1 MKRLNRHK
9 DEKKPIRVATQDT
22 ILSTAP
28 FSKAKLSGSK
38 LSRTHLPGANTRK
51 ASIFDA
57 SLSVVRQSGK
67 DLSCTNV
74 FEIKKTSNKNR
85 RKKLLNEAKHDS
97 VYLANC
103 CRCLV
108 LFECDNKTQ
117 CYKDEAMGEFTTLC
131 RDCKT
136 ELAKHGALR
145 DEVEA
150 ILREMDQCN

>member
-9 DEKKPIRVATQDT
+9 DEKKPIRVAAQDT
-22 ILSTAP
+22 ILSTTP
-28 FSKAKLSGSK
+28 FSKANLSRSK
-38 LSRTHLPGANTRK
+38 LSRTHVPGSKTRK

-57 SLSVVRQSGK
+57 GLSVVRQSGK

-74 FEIKKTSNKNR
+74 FEIKRTSNKNS

-103 CRCLV
+103 SRCCV

-117 CYKDEAMGEFTTLC
+117 CDKDEAIGEFTTLC

-136 ELAKHGALR
+136 ELAKYGASH